1 MPENTSRVPVVR
13 CPKCAHLLPELPRYS
28 VYRCG
33 GCGGL
38 LRADKESSVTDN
50 LSENS
55 WETRSSG
62 SSRREGNG
70 GRVVGVDLARK
81 SPMRS
86 RYPDATRK
94 SPMRER
100 NLGDFDGG
108 IDPSRGN
115 GRRTPA
121 RRASKSP
128 VRSRYVDASRKSPM
142 RERNF
147 GALDG
152 HRKSPLRGRMSGD
165 FDAQSKFSGRSTDA
179 DARKSPLR
187 SAMRQDV
194 LVNPE
199 EIQARDKVGA
209 WVEHVKEEVGYVNKL
224 ITPTESFSGWLPGD
238 ETANQNQ
245 IELNKP
251 SASPRKRRTRRTED
265 PKQRPEPIS
274 EIEDQIDDENGNI
287 YGRRHAEVSYD
298 DWVEEDDYGRARG
311 NTNLRYQ
318 DGYVEVFE
326 RPRGRREHWEAERIG
341 FQGVRRNGI
350 PPGVRHRVPIDSYE
364 PPSNYRSGSNYSYD
378 ELRGRSRYNAPAN
391 IQNVAIKQEE
401 ILRKYNELG
410 EYIERIGDLAYNQGG
425 RGDFYGDADDYVH
438 DEFLRVRRGTVQSS
452 GRNESPRMRHG
463 YITGHPGHNESR
475 YYHQEFAPR
484 LAPRRPMDPTYDP
497 RTENLHHPTYN
508 LQDVK
513 HSPAS
518 VYDYKTHPNRQ
529 THGMRTQDSK
539 FHNPTPNNLSSN
551 SRTSVES
558 KSDGSSIAYDH
569 AKKVL
574 VSQNQQLCH
583 PISGG
588 APFVICSKCSQLLRI
603 PGKLRATKM
612 NQCRLQC
619 GSCRTIS
626 SFNFDK
632 KRSHSSLQS
641 NSKPNATDELVNK
654 SDDKNS
660 VTGNRNRE
668 SFDFKNTG
676 YTFPGSDSEPSTEL
690 EDRRLNSSEIKMRPG
705 LSPSSSNASKED
717 KFSEAVGQTDAS
729 SSKEEKPL
737 TKLPLL
743 RPPPGSPLRYH
754 LDYSDM
760 LAANESVGKETD
772 ASRQD
777 AAVPNKLNLNSNE
790 IPKAVAS
797 QGSTDVSIRNVQG
810 FQFQDPS
817 LPSLNVS
824 HAKADVFVN
833 GQPITRDAVKSAEKM
848 AGTISPGV
856 YWYDKRAGFWG
867 LMGSHCLG
875 IIVPF
880 IKEFKAPMPENCSG
894 GDTCIYVNGRELH
907 KNDLDLLSTRGLP
920 RTRYKYYIVD
930 ISGKVEDEDTARFVV
945 NLGKFAPNVERSG
958 RGFGMQPPEM
968 HNA

>member
-1 MPENTSRVPVVR
+1 MPENSSRVSIVR

-55 WETRSSG
+55 WETRSGG
-62 SSRREGNG
+62 SSRREGNE
-70 GRVVGVDLARK
+70 GRVIGVDLARK

-128 VRSRYVDASRKSPM
+128 MRSRNVDASRKSPM

-147 GALDG
+147 GA
-152 HRKSPLRGRMSGD
+152 
-165 FDAQSKFSGRSTDA
+165 FDAQSKSSGRSSDA

-187 SAMRQDV
+187 RA
-194 LVNPE
+194 NPE

-209 WVEHVKEEVGYVNKL
+209 WVEHVKGEVGYVNKL
-224 ITPTESFSGWLPGD
+224 VTPTESFSGWLPGV
-238 ETANQNQ
+238 ETADQNQ
-245 IELNKP
+245 IELNRP
-251 SASPRKRRTRRTED
+251 SASPRKRRTWRTED
-265 PKQRPEPIS
+265 PKERPEPIS
-274 EIEDQIDDENGNI
+274 EIEDQIDDEHGNV
-287 YGRRHAEVSYD
+287 YGRRHAEVPYD

-311 NTNLRYQ
+311 NTDLRYQ
-318 DGYVEVFE
+318 DRYVEVFE

-341 FQGVRRNGI
+341 FQGVRGNGI
-350 PPGVRHRVPIDSYE
+350 PPGVRHRVPVDSYD
-364 PPSNYRSGSNYSYD
+364 PPSNYHSGSNYTYD
-378 ELRGRSRYNAPAN
+378 ELRGSRSHYNAPAN
-391 IQNVAIKQEE
+391 LQNVAIKQEE

-410 EYIERIGDLAYNQGG
+410 EYIERIGDLTYNQGG
-425 RGDFYGDADDYVH
+425 RGDFYGGADDYVH

-452 GRNESPRMRHG
+452 GRHESPRTRHG
-463 YITGHPGHNESR
+463 YITGRPVHNESR
-475 YYHQEFAPR
+475 YYHQEF
-484 LAPRRPMDPTYDP
+484 APRRPMDPTYDP
-497 RTENLHHPTYN
+497 RTENPHHPTYN
-508 LQDVK
+508 LQDAR
-513 HSPAS
+513 HSHAS
-518 VYDYKTHPNRQ
+518 VYDYKTQPNKQ
-529 THGMRTQDSK
+529 THGKQTQDST
-539 FHNPTPNNLSSN
+539 FRNPTPNNLSSN
-551 SRTSVES
+551 SRTSVDS
-558 KSDGSSIAYDH
+558 KSDGSSIAYER

-583 PISGG
+583 PIAGG
-588 APFVICSKCSQLLRI
+588 APFVICSKCSQLLRL
-603 PGKLRATKM
+603 PGKLRAMKKS
-612 NQCRLQC
+612 QCRLQC
-619 GSCRTIS
+619 GSCHTTM

-632 KRSHSSLQS
+632 KRSQSSLQT
-641 NSKPNATDELVNK
+641 NFKPNATDELVSK
-654 SDDKNS
+654 SEDKNPSHNS

-690 EDRRLNSSEIKMRPG
+690 EERRLNSREGKMRPG

-717 KFSEAVGQTDAS
+717 KLSEAVSQTDS
-729 SSKEEKPL
+729 SYSQEGKPL

-760 LAANESVGKETD
+760 LAANKSVGDETD
-772 ASRQD
+772 ASAQD
-777 AAVPNKLNLNSNE
+777 TTVPNKLNPDE
-790 IPKAVAS
+790 IPKTVAS
-797 QGSTDVSIRNVQG
+797 EGSTDVSVRNDQG
-810 FQFQDPS
+810 FKFQDPS
-817 LPSLNVS
+817 PPSLNVS
-824 HAKADVFVN
+824 QAEAGVFVN
-833 GQPITRDAVKSAEKM
+833 GQLITRDAVRSAEKM

-930 ISGKVEDEDTARFVV
+930 ISGKVEDEDTSRFVV
-945 NLGKFAPNVERSG
+945 NLGKLAPNVERTG